1 MKILLVHPQHPATF
15 WRSRHIH
22 KFTGHK
28 ADYPPLELLTLAA
41 LLPGTWKKR
50 LIDMNL
56 ARLTT
61 RDLRGADY
69 VFISALSAQ
78 RQSARE
84 VIEQCRLLGAK
95 IVAGGPLFTTDP
107 EDFPEVDHLVLGAPE
122 ISLPLFLAD
131 LRRGALRRVYTAES
145 DAQRQET
152 PVPLWDLVKL
162 KDYAAMKIRVGPK
175 SSRNDAT
182 RLLAELECFHSRGW
196 HGPVLFVDDDL
207 RGDKSRLKDE
217 ILPRI
222 IAWMIARDY
231 PFYFIRQAASDRADD
246 PQLLELM
253 GRAGFKEVFFGSAG
267 PHENRLLEGGKPQNR
282 AQELLASVNR
292 IQHAGL
298 QVHSSFIDDFER
310 KPATLLQRQLRFIQE
325 SGIPP
330 WSERSL
336 PDATPSTS
344 ND

>member
-15 WRSRHIH
+15 WRSRYFH

-28 ADYPPLELLTLAA
+28 AGYPPLELLTLAA
-41 LLPGTWKKR
+41 LLPEAWKKR

-56 ARLTT
+56 GRLTT

-78 RQSARE
+78 RQSAQE
-84 VIEQCRLLGAK
+84 VIEQCRLLRVK
-95 IVAGGPLFTTDP
+95 VVAGGPLFTTDP
-107 EDFPEVDHLVLGAPE
+107 EDFPEVDHLVLGEPE

-145 DAQRQET
+145 GAQRQET

-162 KDYAAMKIRVGPK
+162 KDYAAMKIRVGPN
-175 SSRNDAT
+175 SGRNDPT

-207 RGDKSRLKDE
+207 TGDKSRLKDE

-222 IAWMIARDY
+222 IAWMTARDY
-231 PFYFIRQAASDRADD
+231 PFYFIRQASSGRADD

-253 GRAGFKEVFFGSAG
+253 DRAGFKEVFFGSAG
-267 PHENRLLEGGKPQNR
+267 PHENRLLEGSKPQNR

-292 IQHAGL
+292 IQHAGP
-298 QVHSSFIDDFER
+298 QVHSSLTGDFER
-310 KPATLLQRQLRFIQE
+310 KPATLFERQIRLIQE
-325 SGIPP
+325 CGIPP
-330 WSERSL
+330 WSKRAWPGE
-336 PDATPSTS
+336 TPGAR